1 MRSRTWR
8 RGMPSPLASQ
18 AGVPC
23 CPAPVTTAAAP
34 APAPAT
40 PGAPPPQGS
49 PAPRPAHRRVRAARL
64 TRYRPSGSGPL
75 LCRRPRARIGR
86 PAQEQGGEGGDTEE
100 AEEGGSRPW
109 TWRLLRPYSKPL
121 LVGERERRETRN
133 KEMREKRGKWADMW
147 APLPRV
153 SHITKPPSKTTGWP
167 NVNGF
172 DSLMV
177 KDTRFWSCMVKI
189 KLGQ

>member
-1 MRSRTWR
+1 MSGPSAGQEVRTSELLDLRTVRYWERTVRHYARQQRRGTRSRTRR
-8 RGMPSPLASQ
+8 RGMPSPPVGQ

-23 CPAPVTTAAAP
+23 CPAPVTAAAAP

-40 PGAPPPQGS
+40 PGAPLPQGS
-49 PAPRPAHRRVRAARL
+49 PAPRPAHRRFCAARL

-109 TWRLLRPYSKPL
+109 TWRLLRPYSRPL
-121 LVGERERRETRN
+121 LVGERERGGRQET
-133 KEMREKRGKWADMW
+133 KR
-147 APLPRV
+147 
-153 SHITKPPSKTTGWP
+153 
-167 NVNGF
+167 
-172 DSLMV
+172 
-177 KDTRFWSCMVKI
+177 
-189 KLGQ
+189 